1 MYTSPNKSLEF
12 ADLKRSLAGMSRT
25 KSGRVSKRRRRKRT
39 KKSSLPKVVKK
50 KIENNMK
57 KLVEKIPKTITFIHF
72 MHFRELFVHREQE
85 SEGKEEEEEND
96 PNSNLIC
103 I

>member
-12 ADLKRSLAGMSRT
+12 ADLKRSLAGMSKT

-50 KIENNMK
+50 KK
-57 KLVEKIPKTITFIHF
+57 KIT
-72 MHFRELFVHREQE
+72 
-85 SEGKEEEEEND
+85 
-96 PNSNLIC
+96 
-103 I
+103 